1 MSLKVL
7 EEKWDEITKK
17 VIEPLWKYKFQ
28 DMYEKA
34 KLDEQDF
41 MSLAGVELTK
51 AFETYNPDES
61 SAYTY
66 AYNVLYKKG
75 LSEIRN
81 CTRREKRMALYLSES
96 LNVPVAE
103 SSDEEIIDT
112 IEDKSNEEYSLLSE
126 SRVGAF
132 VNCLTNLQLKIL
144 ILKLLNFKEE
154 DISDMLATSQ
164 FRIRD
169 ALRELKCGNNTQTL
183 KRRSFEQ

>member
-1 MSLKVL
+1 MSLRIL
-7 EEKWDEITKK
+7 EERWGDINKK

-28 DMYEKA
+28 DMYERA

-41 MSLAGVELTK
+41 ISLAGMELTK

-61 SAYTY
+61 SIYTY

-75 LSEIRN
+75 LSELRN
-81 CTRREKRMALYLSES
+81 CTRREKRKALYLSES
-96 LNVPVAE
+96 LNVPVDE
-103 SSDEEIIDT
+103 SSDIEVIDT
-112 IEDKSNEEYSLLSE
+112 IEAKSNEEHSLLSE

-132 VNCLTNLQLKIL
+132 VNRLTNLQLKIL

-154 DISDMLATSQ
+154 DISDMLATSK

-169 ALRELKCGNNTQTL
+169 ALRELKCGNNAQTL